1 MEIPI
6 TRERLHTLVD
16 KIPEGRLQDVFEIL
30 DYAEGEYS
38 DEFKAVL
45 DAEFSDYQVNR
56 SGFTKQEVWQE
67 ISQVLN
73 KR

>member
-1 MEIPI
+1 MKIPT

-30 DYAEGEYS
+30 DYTEGEYS

-45 DAEFSDYQVNR
+45 DAEFSDHQHNR
-56 SGFTKQEVWQE
+56 SGFTRQEVGQE
-67 ISQVLN
+67 ISLMLN
-73 KR
+73 KK